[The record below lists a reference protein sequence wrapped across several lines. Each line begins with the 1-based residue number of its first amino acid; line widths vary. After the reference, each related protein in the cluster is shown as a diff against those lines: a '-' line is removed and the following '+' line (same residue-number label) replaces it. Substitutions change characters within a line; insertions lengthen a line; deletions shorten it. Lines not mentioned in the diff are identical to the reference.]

1 MHYLIL
7 IADNEKQWERLSEAE
22 MAKVIGEFQAYSA
35 ALKGS
40 GHYVTGH
47 QLHPTSA
54 ATTLRT
60 RNGRLE
66 TIDGPFAETKEQLGG
81 FYLIEAKD
89 LDEALALAAK
99 CPGVKYGSVEVRPVV
114 PSMEG

>member
-7 IADNEKQWERLSEAE
+7 IADNEKQWERLSEQE
-22 MAKVIGEFQAYSA
+22 MGRVIGEFQAYSA
-35 ALKGS
+35 ELKAS

-54 ATTLRT
+54 ATTLRS
-60 RNGRLE
+60 RNGKLE

-89 LDEALALAAK
+89 LDEALALAAR
-99 CPGVKYGSVEVRPVV
+99 CPGVRYGSVEVRPIV
-114 PSMEG
+114 PSTGG